1 MRVLGELLE
10 MPADPVLAVGENSEL
25 AEASPQ
31 FAALWFELV
40 VAIRPGVWPLQIVA
54 SGLKTFHLAA
64 DERAQQSSV
73 FRIF

>member
-10 MPADPVLAVGENSEL
+10 MPADPVLAVGGNSEL

-31 FAALWFELV
+31 FAALRFELV

-64 DERAQQSSV
+64 DEQAQQSSV